1 MDFSQK
7 NGLKT
12 TLRPFFCFYETDSQ
26 KYYLILHA
34 NMTLK
39 EFLSKNDKFAANS
52 GCKLTEIREGYARAE
67 LAVTP
72 DHLNAG
78 GVCQGGA
85 YFTLA
90 DIALAAVMNSHEG
103 LTFGIENNI
112 MFLHSAKAGDTL
124 TAEATEVFNHH
135 KIPYVDV
142 RITNQNGDLCCVV
155 TGLAYR
161 KDARLPIEGLM

>member
-1 MDFSQK
+1 MPTIYQK
-7 NGLKT
+7 
-12 TLRPFFCFYETDSQ
+12 
-26 KYYLILHA
+26 

-39 EFLSKNDKFAANS
+39 DFLTHGDRFAANN
-52 GCKLTEIREGYARAE
+52 GCVLTEVREGYARAE
-67 LAVTP
+67 MIVTE

-90 DIALAAVMNSHEG
+90 DIALAAVMNSRAT

-112 MFLHSAKAGDTL
+112 VFLKSAKVGDKL
-124 TAEATEVFNHH
+124 IAEATEVFNHH

-142 RITNQNGDLCCVV
+142 RITNQEGELCCVV

-161 KDARLPIEGLM
+161 KAADLPIDGLM